1 MVLAEV
7 RLLSEG
13 VESSIEWHMISQDWR
28 VRSIGPR
35 FILQQDKDPKHTAKV
50 IQNYLWRKEASL
62 KPLDLEQPT
71 SRVPTESAC
80 QNT

>member
-1 MVLAEV
+1 MVLVEV
-7 RLLSEG
+7 RLLVEG
-13 VESSIEWHMISQDWR
+13 VESSVEWHMISQDWR
-28 VRSIGPR
+28 VHTIGPR

-50 IQNYLWRKEASL
+50 IQSYLWRKETSL

-71 SRVPTESAC
+71 SRLPSETVC